1 MDKMNREETIDALK
15 EIGSLYDENVV
26 VSISGDGLEALVNS
40 KMHSKE
46 IETEEEKQAVM
57 RENQA
62 IKNPLKVI
70 KGRSLLLIGNIITD
84 RALTN
89 SLKEVDKNIVDAA
102 YDIIYENL
110 LKGDVSGLTENQRQS
125 LISLGMEKAKYLAQN
140 HMDGDKAKQFLSAME
155 TVAKYGMNG
164 KVGQNGKVL
173 FNIKQGPIVEGMD
186 DDYEVLKQRKPELYK
201 KINELQEESSTIHK
215 LYIKHK
221 TESAKN
227 RLAEIGGGELIELW
241 KQAREFLHSPD
252 ATGKS
257 PMEQSHIEY
266 NNWKRRIEET
276 KLSDEFSK
284 SDYSDWENFSESIMK
299 QNESGNIFDSDFLN
313 EDLQKFFDQFK

>member
-1 MDKMNREETIDALK
+1 MNREETIDALK

-215 LYIKHK
+215 LYI
-221 TESAKN
+221 
-227 RLAEIGGGELIELW
+227 
-241 KQAREFLHSPD
+241 
-252 ATGKS
+252 
-257 PMEQSHIEY
+257 
-266 NNWKRRIEET
+266 
-276 KLSDEFSK
+276 
-284 SDYSDWENFSESIMK
+284 
-299 QNESGNIFDSDFLN
+299 
-313 EDLQKFFDQFK
+313 